1 MQAPVGQEISLL
13 EAAKMAYNWFF
24 REGDGPSALEV
35 HVALGRA
42 IERTEQSKEKNYL
55 IESVSDEAG
64 EVYERKV

>member
-42 IERTEQSKEKNYL
+42 IETAQQSKERNYL

-64 EVYERKV
+64 EVYERKI

>member
-1 MQAPVGQEISLL
+1 MQAPVGQEVSLL
-13 EAAKMAYNWFF
+13 QAAKMAYNWFY

-42 IERTEQSKEKNYL
+42 IERAEQSKENNYL